1 MCMSHTLTRTVVYTG
16 SRKLMMHADEKRTM
30 TQRKLTS
37 DVKNGTVAS
46 WLVQYMAQHLRSGK
60 RLWYTHTQKRDQP

>member
-46 WLVQYMAQHLRSGK
+46 WLVQYMAQYLRSGK
-60 RLWYTHTQKRDQP
+60 RLWYTYTQKRDQP